1 MRLTA
6 QFAVLTI
13 LIAPCAPAQTATDQ
27 PKSLAE
33 VARDSR
39 KEKKDPAKIIL
50 SDETEPVHNKP
61 QIPDVF
67 SGGIDNVDEIL
78 KAIADYRST
87 HNLQETEAVV
97 RLWYEKHD
105 ALLANAIEQNR
116 RIEQRERDRQLVSSM
131 SDSHPRTAQEFK
143 EKQQVEMISR
153 REDQMHKQ
161 ENSLLATRI
170 EHAFRRTRTQMKSKY
185 SMNIE
190 WFKICGNAN
199 CS

>member
-1 MRLTA
+1 MRLAA
-6 QFAVLTI
+6 QLAVFTI

-33 VARDSR
+33 IARDSR

-50 SDETEPVHNKP
+50 SNETEQEHKP

-67 SGGIDNVDEIL
+67 SGGMDNVDEIL
-78 KAIADYRST
+78 KAIADYRCT
-87 HNLQETEAVV
+87 HSLEETEAVV
-97 RLWYEKHD
+97 RIWYEKHD
-105 ALLANAIEQNR
+105 ALLADAIEQNR
-116 RIEQRERDRQLVSSM
+116 RIEQRERDRQLGSAM
-131 SDSHPRTAQEFK
+131 SDSHPRTMQEFK

-153 REDQMHKQ
+153 REDLMHKQ
-161 ENSLLATRI
+161 ENSLLSTRI
-170 EHAFRRTRTQMKSKY
+170 EQAFRRTRTLMKSKY

-190 WFKICGNAN
+190 WFKIRCGKAN